1 MIEKQL
7 IVESFDDK
15 YILLKT
21 DTQILD
27 QVTIT
32 GTTELSDEVDTGY
45 GKKKKNPLV
54 FQPPRL
60 HQKIFR
66 QGLYQ

>member
-7 IVESFDDK
+7 LVESLDDK
-15 YILLKT
+15 HILLKT

-45 GKKKKNPLV
+45 GKKKKKSIGFSRNTTL
-54 FQPPRL
+54 
-60 HQKIFR
+60 
-66 QGLYQ
+66 